1 MQQAMSDDAGVLRSA
16 ESLARVSRTLQ
27 EIAGDERG
35 VPCTDDWEATNLH
48 LVARVLVHQAR
59 IREET
64 RGSHWREDFPD
75 RDDEHWRVRLASRLT
90 PDGDLV
96 TDRAPVQ
103 GGEHRGSR

>member
-1 MQQAMSDDAGVLRSA
+1 VQQVMSEGASVLRSA
-16 ESLARVSRTLQ
+16 ESLARVSRTLE
-27 EIAGDERG
+27 EISTGATG

-75 RDDEHWRVRLASRLT
+75 RNDDHWRVRLVSRISS
-90 PDGDLV
+90 DADIV

-103 GGEHRGSR
+103 GGEMSEA